1 MNIEA
6 KFDTAT
12 EIRASTGPSN
22 LRAGMEKL
30 ADFAHEAETL
40 QDAIDALGDLVGEE
54 SRKPIDRLKNEL
66 ATFEPRVTVLGQ
78 VKAGKTA
85 LINAIAGWSDLLPSD
100 VNPWTSVVTSLHL
113 TPAKERAEKGARFRF
128 MTEGEWARLTT
139 KGGRIGELAERAGA
153 DSELAKIQEQI
164 ERMRAMS
171 KARLGRNF
179 ELLMGQEHEYS
190 YFDKNLLERYICLGD
205 DFDVDTQD
213 AISDDQGRFADITR
227 SADLFLNCQS
237 VPFRMCIRDTP
248 GVNDTFMVRELVTI
262 QALRDSRVCVVV
274 LSATQAL
281 TSVDM
286 ALLRMI
292 SNLRSR
298 DVIIFVNRIDELSD
312 PASQMS
318 EIEDSIRA
326 TLKLNGGPEDAQLV
340 FGSAYWANMVLT
352 GELQSMHKASADALV
367 SFSRAVLGEKFTRN
381 TPVGVIWEMSGLPQ
395 LMAAVSDQIVTSLGA
410 PFLKRVASSAT
421 TIATSQQAVRTVRVE
436 GEGSAGGL
444 SSEQILAAFERMAED
459 NVATLESQLSGI
471 FDDYRLRA
479 DRAHANF
486 VERATHSLLG
496 HLETYGDEHV
506 WEYDPTGLRV
516 LLRSAYSAM
525 GTQARKS
532 AKAIYEQAVTETAQL
547 LFRRFGPAVEGIQ
560 LAVPDVPQVPAPVS
574 LSQTIALDF
583 NDSWWSLWWRR
594 MRGYKAFAKKFG
606 DLISAETEDFMIQL
620 KDVQTAD
627 IQVELLGELEH
638 FLDEQR
644 SILTSLTSDADRQG
658 NAKRLFDASEHESHE
673 RQLEDTLK
681 TFRRYA
687 T

>member
-12 EIRASTGPSN
+12 EIRASSGPSN

-30 ADFAHEAETL
+30 ADFAQDTEALE
-40 QDAIDALGDLVGEE
+40 DAIDALGELVGEE

-113 TPAKERAEKGARFRF
+113 TPAKERAEKSARFRF
-128 MTEGEWARLTT
+128 MTEDEWARLTT
-139 KGGRIGELAERAGA
+139 KGGRIGELADRAGA

-205 DFDVDTQD
+205 DFDVDAQD

-227 SADLFLNCQS
+227 SAELFLNCQS
-237 VPFRMCIRDTP
+237 VPFRMCLRDTP

-262 QALRDSRVCVVV
+262 QALRDSRVCIVV

-292 SNLRSR
+292 SNLKSR

-312 PASQMS
+312 PANQMS

-367 SFSRAVLGEKFTRN
+367 SFCRDVLGEKFTRN

-395 LMAAVSDQIVTSLGA
+395 LMEAVSDQIVTSLGA

-436 GEGSAGGL
+436 GEGVASDL

-459 NVATLESQLSGI
+459 TVATLESQLSRI
-471 FDDYRLRA
+471 FDDYRIRA

-496 HLETYGDEHV
+496 HLENYGDEHV

-525 GTQARKS
+525 GNQARKS
-532 AKAIYEQAVTETAQL
+532 AKAIYEQAVTETAEL
-547 LFRRFGPAVEGIQ
+547 LFRGFGPAVEGIQ
-560 LAVPDVPQVPAPVS
+560 LAVPEVPQVPAPVS

-606 DLISAETEDFMIQL
+606 DLISAETEDFMVQM

-627 IQVELLGELEH
+627 IQAELLGELEH
-638 FLDEQR
+638 FLEEQR
-644 SILTSLTSDADRQG
+644 SILISLTSDAERQG
-658 NAKRLFDASEHESHE
+658 NAKSLFDASDNENRE
-673 RQLEDTLK
+673 RQLEDTLE